1 MDDPRPPATPDPSRP
16 GRLSREEALALLA
29 GGDAMLAQGD
39 YPEAAVRFSR
49 VIGFEE
55 AALTAAALLGLG
67 EARFRLGQD
76 DSAVASWKAVLQI
89 GETPSSYA
97 AWRNIAA
104 ASVREGDLRG
114 AIGAYREAERRAP
127 PADRAEIANR
137 LGWLTK
143 EIGDESAARRYF
155 ARGRGDAPL
164 LSVTTIL
171 IAATVI
177 VSLSAILS
185 QEGEFLYD
193 AFQLDKPAVAAGEYW
208 RLWTV
213 TLLHGSPDASFFVLS
228 LAHLFFNMYA
238 LYLAGPIVERWY
250 GGLRFLVFYL
260 ACAAGGSVAS
270 FVFGGPQPSVG
281 ASGAIF
287 GLFGVLFAANRV
299 HRPVDQ
305 QSRMLVRQ
313 IGMLVVVNILFGVA
327 IIPNIDNAAHIG
339 GLVTGLWL
347 GAMVPPTRVQTLV
360 SLWQRTR
367 ETALGQLAQLPWAIP
382 TLALGIVAIV
392 VVAGLILGA
401 PGRAA

>member
-1 MDDPRPPATPDPSRP
+1 
-16 GRLSREEALALLA
+16 
-29 GGDAMLAQGD
+29 MLADGD
-39 YPEAAVRFSR
+39 YNEAAVRFSR
-49 VIGFEE
+49 VIGFEDG
-55 AALTAAALLGLG
+55 ALTAAALLGLG
-67 EARFRLGQD
+67 EARFRLGHD
-76 DSAVASWKAVLQI
+76 ESAVASWKAVLQI

-97 AWRNIAA
+97 AWRNLAA
-104 ASVREGDLRG
+104 ASVREGDLRA

-127 PADRAEIANR
+127 PADRGEIANR

-185 QEGEFLYD
+185 EEGAFLYE
-193 AFQLDKPAVAAGEYW
+193 AFQLDKAAVAAGEYW

-213 TLLHGSPDASFFVLS
+213 TLLHGSPEPGFFVQS
-228 LAHLFFNMYA
+228 MAHLFFNMYA

-250 GGLRFLVFYL
+250 GGVRFLVFYL

-270 FVFGGPQPSVG
+270 FVFGGDIPSVG

-287 GLFGVLFAANRV
+287 GLFGLLFAANSV
-299 HRPVDQ
+299 HHPVDR

-313 IGMLVVVNILFGVA
+313 VGMLVVVNILFGFA
-327 IIPNIDNAAHIG
+327 IPGIDNAAHIG
-339 GLVTGLWL
+339 GLVTGLWIGTML
-347 GAMVPPTRVQTLV
+347 PPSRVQTAS
-360 SLWQRTR
+360 SLWQRMR
-367 ETALGQLAQLPWAIP
+367 ETALGQLAQVPWAIP
-382 TLALGIVAIV
+382 TVTLGIVLIF
-392 VVAGLILGA
+392 VVAGLILGTSS
-401 PGRAA
+401 RAA

>member
-1 MDDPRPPATPDPSRP
+1 
-16 GRLSREEALALLA
+16 LLA
-29 GGDAMLAQGD
+29 GGDAKLAEGD
-39 YPEAAVRFSR
+39 DPEAAVRFSR
-49 VIGFEE
+49 VIGFED

-76 DSAVASWKAVLQI
+76 DAAVTSWKAVLQV
-89 GETPSSYA
+89 GETTSAYA

-104 ASVREGDLRG
+104 ANVRQGDLRG

-143 EIGDESAARRYF
+143 EIGDEGAARRYF

-185 QEGEFLYD
+185 AEGLFLYN
-193 AFQLDKPAVAAGEYW
+193 AFELDKAAVAAGEYW

-213 TLLHGSPDASFFVLS
+213 TLLHGSPEPGFFLPS

-260 ACAAGGSVAS
+260 ACAAGGSVGS

-281 ASGAIF
+281 ASGAVF
-287 GLFGVLFAANRV
+287 GLFGLLLAANRV
-299 HRPVDQ
+299 HRPVDR

-313 IGMLVVVNILFGVA
+313 LGMLVLLNILIGFA
-327 IIPNIDNAAHIG
+327 IPGIDNAAHIG
-339 GLVTGLWL
+339 GLITGLWL
-347 GAMVPPTRVQTLV
+347 GAMLPPTRVQTLD

-367 ETALGQLAQLPWAIP
+367 ETALGQLARVPWAIP
-382 TLALGIVAIV
+382 TVALGLVVIV
-392 VVAGLILGA
+392 VVAGLIVGT
-401 PGRAA
+401 PIRAA

>member
-1 MDDPRPPATPDPSRP
+1 M
-16 GRLSREEALALLA
+16 LA
-29 GGDAMLAQGD
+29 GGEHQ
-39 YPEAAVRFSR
+39 EAAVRFSR
-49 VIGFEE
+49 VIGFED

-104 ASVREGDLRG
+104 ASVRKGDLRD

-127 PADRAEIANR
+127 PADRPEIANR

-143 EIGDESAARRYF
+143 EVGDESAARRYF

-171 IAATVI
+171 TAATII

-185 QEGEFLYD
+185 TEGVFLYD
-193 AFQLDKPAVAAGEYW
+193 AFELDKPAVAAGEFW

-213 TLLHGSPDASFFVLS
+213 TLLHGSPDSGFVPS

-260 ACAAGGSVAS
+260 ACAAGGSVGS
-270 FVFGGPQPSVG
+270 VGFGSDLPSVG

-287 GLFGVLFAANRV
+287 GLFGLLFAANRV
-299 HRPVDQ
+299 HRPVDR
-305 QSRMLVRQ
+305 QSGMLVRQ
-313 IGMLVVVNILFGVA
+313 IGMLVVVNILFGAA
-327 IIPNIDNAAHIG
+327 IPRIDNAAHIG

-347 GAMVPPTRVQTLV
+347 GAVVPPTRVQTLV
-360 SLWQRTR
+360 SIWQRTR
-367 ETALGQLAQLPWAIP
+367 ETALGRLVQLPWAIP
-382 TLALGIVAIV
+382 TMALGIVVIV
-392 VVAGLILGA
+392 VVAGLIVGT
-401 PGRAA
+401 PIRAA

>member
-1 MDDPRPPATPDPSRP
+1 M
-16 GRLSREEALALLA
+16 ALLA
-29 GGDAMLAQGD
+29 GGDQMLAEGD
-39 YPEAAVRFSR
+39 HHEAAVRFSR
-49 VIGFEE
+49 VIGFED

-76 DSAVASWKAVLQI
+76 DAAVASWKAVLQV

-97 AWRNIAA
+97 AWRNLAA

-143 EIGDESAARRYF
+143 EMGDENAARRYF
-155 ARGRGDAPL
+155 ARGRSDAPL

-185 QEGEFLYD
+185 QEGAFLYD
-193 AFQLDKPAVAAGEYW
+193 AFQLDKTAVAAGEYW

-213 TLLHGSPDASFFVLS
+213 TLLHGSPGEGLFVPS

-270 FVFGGPQPSVG
+270 FVFGGPEPSVG

-287 GLFGVLFAANRV
+287 GLFGLLFAANSV
-299 HRPVDQ
+299 HHPVDR

-313 IGMLVVVNILFGVA
+313 VGMLVVVNILFGFA
-327 IIPNIDNAAHIG
+327 IPNIDNAAHIG
-339 GLVTGLWL
+339 GLVTGLWIGTML
-347 GAMVPPTRVQTLV
+347 PPTRVQTES
-360 SLWQRTR
+360 SLWQRMR
-367 ETALGQLAQLPWAIP
+367 ETALGQLAQVPWAIP
-382 TLALGIVAIV
+382 TVTLGIVVIF
-392 VVAGLILGA
+392 VVAGLILGT
-401 PGRAA
+401 PIRAA

>member
-1 MDDPRPPATPDPSRP
+1 
-16 GRLSREEALALLA
+16 LALLA
-29 GGDAMLAQGD
+29 GGDQMLAEGD
-39 YPEAAVRFSR
+39 HNEAAVRFSR
-49 VIGFEE
+49 VIGFED
-55 AALTAAALLGLG
+55 AAMTAAALLGLG

-76 DSAVASWKAVLQI
+76 DAAVTSWKAVLQV

-97 AWRNIAA
+97 AWRNLAA

-155 ARGRGDAPL
+155 ARGRGEVPV

-185 QEGEFLYD
+185 QEGAFLYD

-213 TLLHGSPDASFFVLS
+213 TLLHGSPGEGLFVQS
-228 LAHLFFNMYA
+228 IAHLFFNMYA

-250 GGLRFLVFYL
+250 GGLRFLAFYL

-270 FVFGGPQPSVG
+270 FVFGGDVPSVG

-287 GLFGVLFAANRV
+287 GLFGLLFAANSV
-299 HRPVDQ
+299 HHPVDR

-313 IGMLVVVNILFGVA
+313 VGMLVVVNILFGFA
-327 IIPNIDNAAHIG
+327 IPNIDNAAHIG
-339 GLVTGLWL
+339 GLVTGLWIGTML
-347 GAMVPPTRVQTLV
+347 PPTRVQTQS
-360 SLWQRTR
+360 SLWQRLH
-367 ETALGQLAQLPWAIP
+367 ETTLGQLAQVPWAIP
-382 TLALGIVAIV
+382 TVTLGIVVIF
-392 VVAGLILGA
+392 VVAGLILGTSS
-401 PGRAA
+401 RAA